1 MSTGRY
7 ILLVSALLVATLA
20 IAWPA
25 LGGVGPGARN
35 AVLFGGLLA
44 WANTGVAYALARWSA
59 SRSQNVFLGAVLGGM
74 VGRMGLLLGAVVL
87 GVLVLGMPRAPLA
100 IAVLSYFT
108 VFLAIELTLL
118 HRQTGG
124 REV

>member
-7 ILLVSALLVATLA
+7 VLLVSALLVATLA

-25 LGGVGPGARN
+25 LGGVGPAAQK

-44 WANTGVAYALARWSA
+44 WANTGIAYALARWSA
-59 SRSQNVFLGAVLGGM
+59 TRSQNVFLGAVLGGM

-87 GVLVLGMPRAPLA
+87 GILVLGMPRFPLA
-100 IAVLSYFT
+100 IAVLGYFS

-118 HRQTGG
+118 HRQTGR